1 MKCNLSGPMIREV
14 SVLSQSSPV
23 QTRLTLQYLF
33 FFFYQMVPRTL
44 VGQGGREAADRERK
58 ERQLPGE
65 REPESSGGFRP
76 VGSHRRRQ
84 DGQQWQQT
92 QSHSRHDP
100 LPGKPSA
107 HRLCVSSYLLSARDQ
122 SQTVLCDWP
131 WQVDQSQ
138 MCPIPGNLISKSP
151 DFWCM
156 TPNFITTSRSPP
168 EVTVLLYSSWFMTSL
183 HTFML
188 CFFFLGMT
196 VWNPVF
202 GAVQRVVYCPA
213 GNGEQKEILKQISM
227 SLETKTYG
235 SASNFPPSSRGIPV
249 WARNFDLCSISQDD
263 KRKHTSTKDQT
274 LTRHLIVS
282 IEWMLS
288 VHSCFTPSP
297 SSPPPS
303 AGLFF
308 FPQLFQ
314 LFHSYQG
321 IVTRE
326 TMPLTLSI
334 MPQSSLVAELKNI
347 ENQSK
352 C

>member
-76 VGSHRRRQ
+76 VGPHRRRQ

-249 WARNFDLCSISQDD
+249 WARNFDLCSISQQFLLLADGGFEVCQVRMIRGNTHQRRIRLWHD
-263 KRKHTSTKDQT
+263 TWS
-274 LTRHLIVS
+274 
-282 IEWMLS
+282 
-288 VHSCFTPSP
+288 SP
-297 SSPPPS
+297 SSECRLFTLVLPPHLLHLLHQPGYFS
-303 AGLFF
+303 
-308 FPQLFQ
+308 
-314 LFHSYQG
+314 FHSY
-321 IVTRE
+321 
-326 TMPLTLSI
+326 
-334 MPQSSLVAELKNI
+334 SSCSTVI
-347 ENQSK
+347 RG
-352 C
+352 